1 MLARRIDLFFRYENK
16 DISAD
21 IAPFIESLSF
31 TDNASGESDRFEMG
45 LEDRAG
51 LWENDW
57 FPTKGAQMNADLI
70 ARNWRPGEDEIAY
83 PLGKMEID
91 EFEFSGPPKKFKIK
105 ALSVYASGQIRE
117 TRSKGWEN
125 VTLKAILQEIAARHG
140 LGALYEAAYNPVYD
154 RRDQNEE
161 SDSTFLLKLCND
173 AGLCLKFTDGQI
185 VIFDEEE
192 YEKRAPL
199 FTIENG
205 ASEVISFSF
214 RTKNTEVFQAA
225 KVTYRRG
232 KKKQTITGE
241 MKALDVDSTGK
252 VLKIKKKV
260 ASGAEAE
267 RLAKKELRKKNRDQ
281 NTANFVIPWRPDA
294 PAGCMVE
301 VKGYGEFDGRYMID
315 QAQHTIRESGGSR
328 ISLDLHKKLEGY

>member
-1 MLARRIDLFFRYENK
+1 MLAKRMDLFFTYENK
-16 DISAD
+16 DISAE

-31 TDNASGESDRFEMG
+31 SDNASGESDSFEIG
-45 LEDRAG
+45 LEDRQG
-51 LWENDW
+51 LWLFDW
-57 FPTKGAQMNADLI
+57 FPAKGAKINAALI
-70 ARNWRPGEDEIAY
+70 AKNWRPGEKEIAY

-91 EFEFSGPPKKFKIK
+91 EFEFSGPPKKIKIK

-125 VTLKAILQEIAARHG
+125 VTLKAIHQEMANRHG
-140 LGALYEAAYNPVYD
+140 LEALYEATYNPAYD

-161 SDSTFLLKLCND
+161 SDSSFLMKLCSD
-173 AGLCLKFTDGQI
+173 AGLCLKFADGTI

-192 YEKRAPL
+192 YEKREPI
-199 FTIENG
+199 FTIEDG
-205 ASEVISFSF
+205 LTEVISYSF
-214 RTKNTEVFQAA
+214 RSKNTGLFQAA

-241 MKALDVDSTGK
+241 MKAPDVDSTGK

-267 RLAKKELRKKNRDQ
+267 RLAKKELRQKNRDQ

-301 VKGYGEFDGRYMID
+301 IKGYGAFDGLYMID
-315 QAQHTIRESGGSR
+315 KAQHNIRESGGSR
-328 ISLDLHKKLEGY
+328 ISLDIHKKLEGY